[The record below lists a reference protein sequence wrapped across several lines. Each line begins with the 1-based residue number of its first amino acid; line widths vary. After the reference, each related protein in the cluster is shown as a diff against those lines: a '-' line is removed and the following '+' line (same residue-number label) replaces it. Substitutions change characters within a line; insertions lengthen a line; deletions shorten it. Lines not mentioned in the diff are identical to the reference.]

1 MKVNRLEINSEKE
14 LRDKLDEIY
23 QKAKRG
29 KHFYGVLELIKNE
42 QVVLTAIHNIKSNR
56 GSKTAGIDGIIVD
69 NFLQMPKDE
78 CIKLILDSLD
88 NYEPLPVRRVYIP
101 KGNNTKRF
109 KQSEGRKLLTQKK
122 VRPLGI
128 PAMIDRII
136 QEMIRL
142 VIEPVFEA
150 QFFDHSYGFRPYRGC
165 EHAIGWIT
173 RIINM
178 SHSYVAVEG
187 DIEGYFDNINHNK
200 LLQIMWNLGLRD
212 KRVLMIIKQ
221 MLKAGYLEGGK
232 HYKTHKG
239 SPQGGIISPLLANIY
254 LHNFDWHMARKY
266 EFHPD
271 SVNYR
276 EKKNLLAALRRKGV
290 PPVWYVRYADDWMIL
305 TDNIENAEA
314 LKAEAKR
321 YLKTKLK
328 LELSEKKTL
337 VTDTRVRPAKFLGF
351 KISSGKQRFGNSTV
365 ARAIPDLEKYSP
377 KIKEIKKDIRMLRTR
392 KREIEKQIDIEKIN
406 AKIVGVSNY
415 ISMGVSKKVMSA
427 FDNRIE
433 KTAYKTWV
441 HMYGKARAQRLKVP
455 VGTFNNRMDRHTK
468 SDGKPY
474 ELKHFSVVTVKL
486 NKNDKGKEPIKVRVG
501 LTFMKITA
509 VHYAEVFKQEMT
521 PYTKEGRKLYEE
533 KVRHKARLLARPNLI
548 SEDDMWKILNSN
560 YAHPRYNM
568 EYFLNREYTYNRD
581 KGRCKICETYLA
593 PNQAKIHHKSPKL
606 PLNKVNKVSNL
617 VCVCRKCHNM
627 IHSSNEITIN
637 YEKMAKRIRQ
647 YRNLVEKES

>member
-23 QKAKRG
+23 QNAKKK
-29 KHFYGVLELIKNE
+29 KHFYGVLELIRNE

-56 GSKTAGIDGIIVD
+56 GSKTAGIDGATID
-69 NFLQMPKDE
+69 DFLQMPKNE
-78 CIKLILDSLD
+78 CIKLIQKKLD
-88 NYEPLPVRRVYIP
+88 NYKPLPVRRVYIP
-101 KGNNTKRF
+101 KGNNIKRF

-128 PAMIDRII
+128 PAVIDRII

-173 RIINM
+173 RIINY
-178 SHSYVAVEG
+178 SHVYVAVEG

-221 MLKAGYLEGGK
+221 MLKAGYMEGGK
-232 HYKTHKG
+232 FYDTVSG

-254 LHNFDWHMARKY
+254 LNNFDWHMAKKY
-266 EFHPD
+266 ERHPRE
-271 SVNYR
+271 VMYK
-276 EKKNLLAALRRKGV
+276 EKKNLLAYLRNQGC

-305 TDNIENAEA
+305 TDSIENAEA

-321 YLKTKLK
+321 YLESKLK
-328 LELSEKKTL
+328 LKLSEKKTL
-337 VTDTRVRPAKFLGF
+337 ITDTRVKPAKFLGF
-351 KISSGKQRFGNSTV
+351 KITSGKQRFGDKIV
-365 ARAIPDLEKYSP
+365 ARATPDLEKYSP
-377 KIKEIKKDIRMLRTR
+377 KIKEIKRDIRMLRCR
-392 KREIEKQIDIEKIN
+392 KSELDKQIDIEKIN

-415 ISMGVSKKVMSA
+415 ISMGVSKKIMSA

-433 KTAYKTWV
+433 NTAYKTWV
-441 HMYGKARAQRLKVP
+441 HMYGKKRAARLKVA
-455 VGTFNNRMDRHTK
+455 VGTFNNRIDRHTK
-468 SDGKPY
+468 SDGTKY
-474 ELKHFSVVTVKL
+474 DLRHFSVVTVKM
-486 NKNDKGKEPIKVRVG
+486 KGKTPVKIRVG

-509 VHYAEVFKQEMT
+509 VHYAEVYKQTMT

-533 KVRHKARLLARPNLI
+533 KLRVKARLLARPNLM
-548 SEDDMWKILNSN
+548 SEDDVWKITNSK
-560 YAHPRYNM
+560 YAHPRYNL
-568 EYFLNREYTYNRD
+568 EYFLNREYAYNRD
-581 KGRCKICETYLA
+581 KGKCKICGKYLA
-593 PNQAKIHHKSPKL
+593 PNQAKIHHKTSNL
-606 PLNKVNKVSNL
+606 PIDMVNKVSNL
-617 VCVCRKCHNM
+617 VCVCKDCHNM
-627 IHSSNEITIN
+627 IHSQKEISVN
-637 YEKMAKRIRQ
+637 DKKMASKIRQ
-647 YRNLVEKES
+647 YRNLVEKER